1 MRLLWFVS
9 DAIHRDALDAALCDA
24 HLSNDKK
31 HHRRRQE
38 LLVPPTCDC
47 IEMSIDTLDEMLLAA
62 HADEANTDYLLV
74 REERPKLALFDMDST
89 LIQQEVIDQLAAA
102 CGLGDQ
108 GSAITERA
116 MRGELDFIESF
127 TERLGLLS
135 GLTEPELDAVYQRLT
150 LMPGAEILTAN
161 LSGAG
166 MRLGVVS
173 GGFSFFADQ
182 IGDRLGM
189 DFVVSNK
196 LECRDGQVTGRVIPP
211 IIDGSM
217 KLQTLNTEARALGI
231 DLGETLAVGDGANDI
246 PMLTASGI
254 GVAHNAKP
262 MVCDAANHCLSHH
275 DLSALSYLVKF

>member
-9 DAIHRDALDAALCDA
+9 DTIHRDALDAALCDA
-24 HLSNDKK
+24 HLSNDEK
-31 HHRRRQE
+31 HHRRPQE

-47 IEMSIDTLDEMLLAA
+47 IEISIDTMDEMLLSA

-102 CGLGDQ
+102 CGFGDEV
-108 GSAITERA
+108 SAITERA

-135 GLTEPELDAVYQRLT
+135 GLTESELDAVYQRLT

-166 MRLGVVS
+166 VRLGVVS

-189 DFVVSNK
+189 DFVVSNT

-217 KLQTLNTEARALGI
+217 KLQTLKTEARALGI
-231 DLGETLAVGDGANDI
+231 DLVETLSVGDGANDI

-254 GVAHNAKP
+254 GVAHHAKP
-262 MVCDAANHCLSHH
+262 RVCDAANHYLSHH